1 MAGEETPGGAGL
13 QIGRPRLNDRG
24 IMQNVL
30 VLIANPAHPSLND
43 TAVQQAVN
51 ALRAGGATVG
61 AADWL
66 SPGIACDLPFDGLA
80 VPITLPGVDAVIV
93 PALGRRKHLL
103 VADMESTMIENEMLD
118 ELADFLGLREKIA
131 GITARAMNGEID
143 FAKALFER
151 VLLLKGLPV
160 ATLAEAATR
169 IRYMPGGAALVAT
182 MRANGAY
189 CALVSGGFT
198 FFTAIARKHLGFDS
212 DAANRLVIEE
222 GTLAGTVELPVL
234 GKEAKIAT
242 LQRLG
247 RERGVTPEDT
257 MAVGDGANDL
267 PMLQGA
273 GLGVAFHAKP
283 VVAAQVPARIDH
295 GDLTAL
301 LYLQGY
307 RSSEFI
313 GEKIS

>member
-1 MAGEETPGGAGL
+1 
-13 QIGRPRLNDRG
+13 
-24 IMQNVL
+24 MQNVL
-30 VLIANPAHPSLND
+30 VLIANPARPSLD
-43 TAVQQAVN
+43 DAAVQRAAD

-66 SPGIACDLPFDGLA
+66 APGIACDLPFDGPLAGPAAAVALPGIDAVA
-80 VPITLPGVDAVIV
+80 VPAH
-93 PALGRRKHLL
+93 GRRKRLL

-118 ELADFLGLREKIA
+118 ELAEFLGLREKIA

-143 FAKALFER
+143 FANALFER

-160 ATLAEAATR
+160 AMLAEAAGR
-169 IRYMPGGAALVAT
+169 IRYMPGGPALIAT

-198 FFTAIARKHLGFDS
+198 FFTNLVHGQLGFDS
-212 DAANRLVIEE
+212 HAAN
-222 GTLAGTVELPVL
+222 TLTHDGATLSGTVELPVL

-242 LQRLG
+242 LQRLS
-247 RERGVTPEDT
+247 RERGVALEDT

-283 VVAAQVPARIDH
+283 IVASQVAARIDN

-307 RSSEFI
+307 RRSEFI
-313 GEKIS
+313 GETTS